1 VTTVSTGSDVQYDPY
16 DIELNLNPYD
26 VYGRLREEAPLYY
39 NSEYDFYALSRFA
52 DVDSAAVDLATF
64 SSARGDV
71 LETVKANIDI
81 PSGFIIFE
89 DPPIHDIH
97 RKLLARMFT
106 PRKISQLEPM
116 IREFCVRCLDPL
128 VGAGRFDFV
137 VDLGAKMPM
146 QVIGML
152 LGMPEGDQE
161 AVRKRWDDNLRTEA
175 GQPMDVDPE
184 SIDAGDLFA
193 EYIDWRAKNPS
204 DDIITEL
211 SNVEFADE
219 TGAMR
224 RLTAA
229 ELRAYA
235 SLVVGAGNETTNR
248 LIGWMGKV
256 LAEYPDQ
263 RRQLV
268 DDMSLIPK
276 AIEELVRFEPS
287 GPNMARY
294 VTRDVEYYGQTVPAG
309 SAMLLMLAAA
319 NRDNRQFPP
328 DGDVFDI
335 HRQAAQH
342 LGFGRGAHYC
352 LGSAL
357 ARLEGRI
364 ALEEILKRFPEW
376 DIDSGAAKLTSTSAV
391 RGWESMPAIVR

>member
-1 VTTVSTGSDVQYDPY
+1 MTVSATSDVYYDPY
-16 DIELNLNPYD
+16 NVDLNTSPYD
-26 VYGRLREEAPLYY
+26 MYRRLREEAPLYY
-39 NSEYDFYALSRFA
+39 NSEYDFYALSRFE
-52 DVDSAAVDLATF
+52 DVDSAAVDIETF

-89 DPPIHDIH
+89 DPPIHDVH

-106 PRKISQLEPM
+106 PRKISALEPK
-116 IREFCVRCLDPL
+116 IREFCARCLDPL
-128 VGAGRFDFV
+128 VGTGRFDFV
-137 VDLGAKMPM
+137 ADLGARMPM

-152 LGMPEGDQE
+152 LGMPEDDQE

-175 GQPMDVDPE
+175 GRPMDVAPE
-184 SIDAGDLFA
+184 GIDAGELFA
-193 EYIDWRAKNPS
+193 GYIDWRAENPS
-204 DDIITEL
+204 DDIISEL
-211 SNVEFADE
+211 SRVEFEDE
-219 TGAMR
+219 TGTTR
-224 RLTAA
+224 RLTRE

-256 LAEYPDQ
+256 LAEHPDQ

-268 DDMSLIPK
+268 EDKSLIPR
-276 AIEELVRFEPS
+276 AIDELVRYEPS

-309 SAMLLMLAAA
+309 SVMLLMLAAA
-319 NRDNRQFPP
+319 NRDHRQFPP

-335 HRQAAQH
+335 HRQSPQH
-342 LGFGRGAHYC
+342 LGFGRGVHYC

-376 DIDSGAAKLTSTSAV
+376 EVDLTKARLTSSSAV
-391 RGWESMPAIVR
+391 RGWESMPAIVP